1 MRQKSTDLASL
12 DAVNTEPDDQRNSK
26 QAVCSPKS
34 KKENEIRSTAT
45 HVFFWYGPFSNWHR
59 PSYFS
64 GTAALEETLQQ
75 LDKAGVAYPP
85 RSSAITTLLAGHRYL
100 CGEQWMMA
108 AKAWLFDDAY
118 ILARIQAEDHPKA
131 HKALGRKVSGF
142 DEHLWANACMPIVIG
157 GSIARFAAN
166 PAIAKQLLGTG
177 DRALVEGS
185 PYDRLWG
192 VGITWDDPKIEDEQ
206 NWRGHNLLGQALV
219 AARTVLAERDA
230 PRRRFSR

>member
-1 MRQKSTDLASL
+1 M
-12 DAVNTEPDDQRNSK
+12 
-26 QAVCSPKS
+26 
-34 KKENEIRSTAT
+34 RSTAT

-64 GTAALEETLQQ
+64 GAAALEETLQQ

-142 DEHLWANACMPIVIG
+142 DERLLPSATLPAGGFRAEPSRRRLSSVRIG
-157 GSIARFAAN
+157 QGPGEHTAGPSFTATRNFG
-166 PAIAKQLLGTG
+166 P
-177 DRALVEGS
+177 
-185 PYDRLWG
+185 
-192 VGITWDDPKIEDEQ
+192 
-206 NWRGHNLLGQALV
+206 
-219 AARTVLAERDA
+219 DA
-230 PRRRFSR
+230 PGAPYRAIPSQEERKM